1 MMHFFN
7 KGHSS
12 CKALFAKRDLFSQG
26 SFCKKRPILENRND
40 FPWKNPMRIGLFFEK
55 TYSGKKSNK
64 RVDRW
69 CSCRALFARKDLF
82 WKIVAWKSRMRIGLF
97 FRWNAVCKP
106 GIRAMRES
114 KKEKG
119 LWERARKRQGYEV
132 ARVSRIDKIIRLF
145 CRILSLL

>member
-1 MMHFFN
+1 
-7 KGHSS
+7 
-12 CKALFAKRDLFSQG
+12 
-26 SFCKKRPILENRND
+26 
-40 FPWKNPMRIGLFFEK
+40 
-55 TYSGKKSNK
+55 
-64 RVDRW
+64 
-69 CSCRALFARKDLF
+69 
-82 WKIVAWKSRMRIGLF
+82 MRIGLF